1 MEENSNIKEKLKS
14 LLVQLQDWEKTN
26 TNVPG
31 VKIIKIP
38 AKNEIPERLGIEINP
53 VDASGRL
60 IKKTGHIVLTNEELF
75 KKYAELFD
83 HPKVLELMQEIEFLR
98 QEMQDQTQVKQSVVF
113 EL

>member
-1 MEENSNIKEKLKS
+1 MEDNSNIKEKLKS

-53 VDASGRL
+53 VDDSGRS

-75 KKYAELFD
+75 AKYAELFD
-83 HPKVLELMQEIEFLR
+83 HPKVLELMQEIELLR
-98 QEMQDQTQVKQSVVF
+98 NEMQNQTQDKQSIIF
-113 EL
+113 EI

>member
-1 MEENSNIKEKLKS
+1 MEDNSNIKEKLKS
-14 LLVQLQDWEKTN
+14 LLVQLQDWEKTS

-53 VDASGRL
+53 VDNSGRL

-75 KKYAELFD
+75 TKYAELFD
-83 HPKVLELMQEIEFLR
+83 HPKVLELMQEIELLR
-98 QEMQDQTQVKQSVVF
+98 NEMQVPTPDKPSIIF
-113 EL
+113 EI